1 MPVLVREM
9 DDDEA
14 IIAMVN
20 SNIQRENLY
29 PSEKAWAYKM
39 KLDAIRRKAGRP
51 TKENPRQVGEN
62 YSVNIL
68 SKHSTDSARN
78 IHRYIRLTELVS
90 DLLQMVDNKKL
101 SFTPAVMV
109 SYLKPEEQ
117 MQLLDV
123 MDEQMVI
130 PSLKQAKSL
139 KEYSLHGRLD
149 ESTIRAILTQD
160 FAPSLQIT
168 LKKEQLQ
175 QYFPQDYTQ
184 QQMESIILSLLEN
197 WKANHT

>member
-1 MPVLVREM
+1 
-9 DDDEA
+9 
-14 IIAMVN
+14 
-20 SNIQRENLY
+20 
-29 PSEKAWAYKM
+29 M

-68 SKHSTDSARN
+68 SEHSTDSACN
-78 IHRYIRLTELVS
+78 IHRYIRLTDLVS
-90 DLLQMVDNKKL
+90 NLLQMVDNKKL

-109 SYLKPEEQ
+109 SYLKQEEQ
-117 MQLLDV
+117 MQLLDI

-130 PSLKQAKSL
+130 PSPKQAKSL
-139 KEYSLHGRLD
+139 KDYSLRGRLD
-149 ESTIRAILTQD
+149 EDTIRAILTQD

-184 QQMESIILSLLEN
+184 QQMESVILSLLEN
-197 WKANHT
+197 WKTNHT